1 MDWRPFIQGSST
13 RHEGLI
19 REMYD
24 LLEEPYAN
32 LGRSMFI
39 ADKLEIWAE
48 DAGFT
53 NIQHERRD
61 IPFGP
66 WASDLKLVGL
76 H

>member
-1 MDWRPFIQGSST
+1 
-13 RHEGLI
+13 
-19 REMYD
+19 MYD